1 MLEDGFISLM
11 LFFEDNV
18 DIEKNLDSL
27 DPIESSDNL
36 DNSGDHAEKS
46 DSENIPNISDLG
58 NWYTLR
64 VVSGKEKFVK
74 EKKYMLYVLERK

>member
-1 MLEDGFISLM
+1 MLEDGFISFM

-46 DSENIPNISDLG
+46 DSENIF
-58 NWYTLR
+58 TR
-64 VVSGKEKFVK
+64 
-74 EKKYMLYVLERK
+74 